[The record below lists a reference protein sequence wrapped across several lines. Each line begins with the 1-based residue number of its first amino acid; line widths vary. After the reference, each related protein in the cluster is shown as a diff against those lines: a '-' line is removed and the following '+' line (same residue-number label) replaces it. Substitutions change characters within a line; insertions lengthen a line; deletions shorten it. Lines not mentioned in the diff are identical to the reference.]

1 MSTILE
7 VVWFSFESEVVM
19 WGYVRQKV
27 ANHPKVKALSQA
39 ERKRIGGR
47 FFLYGTLLLAI
58 PMIGMLLSY
67 NGLWMH
73 VIFQT
78 VWAVSMIVGGLIAFE
93 SEPEARSGQK

>member
-1 MSTILE
+1 
-7 VVWFSFESEVVM
+7 M

-58 PMIGMLLSY
+58 PMIGMMLSY
-67 NGLWMH
+67 NALWMH